1 MPCEIKE
8 LVVNTTIN
16 ENNSSDTSISSE
28 IKESDII
35 RLINAEINKAK
46 FKIISDC
53 IDHLNENKRI
63 YQQR

>member
-16 ENNSSDTSISSE
+16 ENKSSE
-28 IKESDII
+28 NIINSDIKESDIV

-46 FKIISDC
+46 PKIISNC
-53 IDHLNENKRI
+53 IDHLNENNRI
-63 YQQR
+63 YQQS

>member
-16 ENNSSDTSISSE
+16 ENNSSKNIINSE
-28 IKESDII
+28 IKESDIVQ
-35 RLINAEINKAK
+35 LINVEINKAK
-46 FKIISDC
+46 PKIISDC
-53 IDHLNENKRI
+53 IDHLNENNRI

>member
-16 ENNSSDTSISSE
+16 ENKSSE
-28 IKESDII
+28 NIINSDIKESDIV

-46 FKIISDC
+46 PKIISDC
-53 IDHLNENKRI
+53 IDHLNENNRI

>member
-16 ENNSSDTSISSE
+16 ENNSSENIINSE
-28 IKESDII
+28 VNESDII

-46 FKIISDC
+46 PKIISDC
-53 IDHLNENKRI
+53 IDHLNENNRI